1 LNLFTGPLYFLYK
14 IISTINLTKE
24 LKAKYPSY
32 NFVPIYWMATEDHDF
47 EEINYFNF
55 KGRKF
60 RWNKESTGPVGR
72 LSTEGLSDV
81 FELYAQELGS
91 STNAETLKVYLR
103 PHISRQSGTPISEFN
118 FWNIRS
124 GNS

>member
-1 LNLFTGPLYFLYK
+1 
-14 IISTINLTKE
+14 
-24 LKAKYPSY
+24 
-32 NFVPIYWMATEDHDF
+32 MEDHDF

-91 STNAETLKVYLR
+91 TMRK
-103 PHISRQSGTPISEFN
+103 P
-118 FWNIRS
+118 
-124 GNS
+124 